1 MRISDWSSDVCSSDL
16 ISLLVSYQANAR
28 PRLLGDVIRALKNDI
43 VVDPI
48 FGMAIPRE
56 DLIDHVEEDVLN
68 SEEARINRSNK
79 VTHTVYNATPFPDP
93 LDRTVRTI
101 TATCTRVSRESIVI
115 ATGSERGE
123 YRRLTL
129 RERASLQ
136 GFPITFQFYGANYG
150 QNPRMI
156 GTAVPPPFASL
167 IGP

>member
-68 SEEARINRSNK
+68 SEEARINRRSEERRVGQAGVSK
-79 VTHTVYNATPFPDP
+79 
-93 LDRTVRTI
+93 
-101 TATCTRVSRESIVI
+101 CSTRWSR
-115 ATGSERGE
+115 
-123 YRRLTL
+123 YH
-129 RERASLQ
+129 
-136 GFPITFQFYGANYG
+136 
-150 QNPRMI
+150 
-156 GTAVPPPFASL
+156 
-167 IGP
+167 